1 MFPYH
6 VSVSM
11 CPHTLPVLSPCPFP
25 VSPHLP
31 GCILDPRP
39 CPLHPHNLPA
49 MSPLC
54 PQVLLCYYPNL
65 IKVVGTSEK
74 VFEFLDQEEQ
84 VVPAGTLAPD
94 VLQGH
99 LQLEDVWFSYP
110 EQQEP
115 VLKVPMGTRQGT

>member
-1 MFPYH
+1 
-6 VSVSM
+6 
-11 CPHTLPVLSPCPFP
+11 
-25 VSPHLP
+25 
-31 GCILDPRP
+31 
-39 CPLHPHNLPA
+39 

-99 LQLEDVWFSYP
+99 LQLQDVWFSYP
-110 EQQEP
+110 KHQEP